1 MESVKQ
7 HWERLSHGPFLRLM
21 RHCVDRIFSGSE
33 GTEPGE
39 LDLSIATILA
49 LLATPGAFISLFC
62 LDHYGSLILFLRG
75 QSVRFDPYAA
85 SAGDEYFFIV
95 LAMVVAGAVAVWKWD
110 RLVPDRRDYSN
121 LAPLPIS
128 SSRIFLA
135 NLAAL
140 SVLAVVLSLD
150 VNAVSSF
157 LFPLVVC
164 AQETPHV
171 FEVFFATHTLT
182 IVAASAFGFLAVFA
196 LLGTFMALLPYRVF
210 RKTSI
215 YARCAIVF
223 VLMALFTTSFSVP
236 RKMQHLG
243 HDPRA
248 WVHLPPPAVVSR
260 AVSGFTRAE
269 ERDLDLARQRG
280 DRGVALRAP
289 GVPRRVFLVLRAMF
303 CAKRGNHGESAR
315 RALGAG
321 FHGFPLARRPAFEEC
336 IPARL
341 LSIRFSDDLSE

>member
-1 MESVKQ
+1 MQSVKQ
-7 HWERLSHGPFLRLM
+7 HWERLSHGPFLRLVL
-21 RHCVDRIFSGSE
+21 HCVDRIFSSE

-39 LDLSIATILA
+39 LDLSVATILA
-49 LLATPGAFISLFC
+49 LLATPGAFVSLFC
-62 LDHYGSLILFLRG
+62 LDHYGSLMLLLRG
-75 QSVRFDPYAA
+75 QSVRFDPYTA

-110 RLVPDRRDYSN
+110 RLLPDRRDYLN

-128 SSRIFLA
+128 SSRVFLA

-140 SVLAVVLSLD
+140 SALAVVLSLD
-150 VNAVSSF
+150 VNAVPSF

-171 FEVFFATHTLT
+171 FEVFLTTHMLT

-210 RKTSI
+210 RRTSL

-243 HDPRA
+243 HVPRA
-248 WVHLPPPAVVSR
+248 WA
-260 AVSGFTRAE
+260 
-269 ERDLDLARQRG
+269 
-280 DRGVALRAP
+280 
-289 GVPRRVFLVLRAMF
+289 
-303 CAKRGNHGESAR
+303 
-315 RALGAG
+315 
-321 FHGFPLARRPAFEEC
+321 
-336 IPARL
+336 
-341 LSIRFSDDLSE
+341 